1 MNEIIL
7 EIISLLRTTL
17 GATYKK
23 YYFWEIRVPNQAY
36 LPFIEVVPV
45 WSRITNR
52 GTWWMINNEY
62 QVRVNIKSSLK
73 KYLQQNTNVETLDH
87 VQDLVEKMESRTS
100 GDIDSDTVLG
110 VLHNNLTLTGNA
122 HIVWDWEITYD
133 EIDLGESYITY
144 ASILFT
150 VKRHTN

>member
-1 MNEIIL
+1 
-7 EIISLLRTTL
+7 
-17 GATYKK
+17 
-23 YYFWEIRVPNQAY
+23 
-36 LPFIEVVPV
+36 
-45 WSRITNR
+45 
-52 GTWWMINNEY
+52 MINNEY

-122 HIVWDWEITYD
+122 HIV
-133 EIDLGESYITY
+133 
-144 ASILFT
+144 
-150 VKRHTN
+150 